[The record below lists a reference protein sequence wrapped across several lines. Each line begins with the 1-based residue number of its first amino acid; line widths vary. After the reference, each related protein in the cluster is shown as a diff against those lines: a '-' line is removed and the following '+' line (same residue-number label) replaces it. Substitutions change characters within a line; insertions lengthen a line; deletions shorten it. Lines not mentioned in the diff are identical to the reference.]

1 MSRRR
6 PTVACLSFTFQY
18 KPFLWCRAD
27 VRLWHAVIYFP
38 YKPFMWCRS
47 DARLWHV
54 LYFYPFEASLQ
65 TPDWFIIF
73 YSLIAYFCLIWM
85 TCLHAS
91 WILFRDW
98 LSDHEL
104 FQCMIIICYI
114 IPVFMMF
121 ASTFKVLT
129 GLSLAIVLARFLAW
143 RGAKWRQPR
152 NLGTDDISRAKIGVI
167 QVSCSCGKWSPIDAD
182 DPEPLPPSTTSKPF
196 VVLIDHNGLVLH
208 ILYLAW
214 NFCIKIVPHQLTVI
228 LGLVSTRTIY

>member
-1 MSRRR
+1 VSLRR
-6 PTVACLSFTFQY
+6 PTVACLLFIFHIS
-18 KPFLWCRAD
+18 PLCGVA
-27 VRLWHAVIYFP
+27 
-38 YKPFMWCRS
+38 
-47 DARLWHV
+47 
-54 LYFYPFEASLQ
+54 Q
-65 TPDWFIIF
+65 TPDCGMFYIFILSRRRFRHPIGLLYF

-196 VVLIDHNGLVLH
+196 AVLIDHNGLVLH